1 VRGHRFDYRAPRQD
15 IREATMRIKRISP
28 DEMNTEQKEVYDAN
42 VKSKRGRMPAPVHA
56 WIRSPQMAKR
66 MEPLGEFL
74 RYDASLGARLSEI
87 AILVTAR
94 HWTAHFEWYAHK
106 RLGLEAGLDPQVISD
121 IAARH
126 TPDFKGDA
134 KAQVTYEVSKALH
147 EDHKLATPLYERAI
161 AALGEKGLVE
171 LIGLLG
177 YYCLVSMTLN
187 TFEFD
192 LPEGEKSD
200 LA

>member
-1 VRGHRFDYRAPRQD
+1 LRHQWRDNFKERR
-15 IREATMRIKRISP
+15 MRIERVSP
-28 DEMNTEQKEVYDAN
+28 DEMSAEQKEVYDAN
-42 VKSKRGRMPAPVHA
+42 VASKRGRMPAPVHA

-87 AILVTAR
+87 AILVCAR

-106 RLGLEAGLDPQVISD
+106 RLGLEAGIEPDI
-121 IAARH
+121 IAAIATRRA
-126 TPDFKGDA
+126 PDFSGDA
-134 KAQVTYEVSKALH
+134 KGQIVHDVSKALMEQH
-147 EDHKLATPLYERAI
+147 RLQQDLYDKAV

-192 LPEGEKSD
+192 LPDGEKPE
-200 LA
+200 LT

>member
-1 VRGHRFDYRAPRQD
+1 V
-15 IREATMRIKRISP
+15 RIKRISP
-28 DEMNTEQKEVYDAN
+28 DEMNAEQKQVYDAN
-42 VKSKRGRMPAPVHA
+42 VASKRGRMPAPVHA

-74 RYDASLGARLSEI
+74 RYDSELGARLSEI
-87 AILVTAR
+87 AILVCAR

-106 RLGLEAGLDPQVISD
+106 RLGLEAGVKPEI
-121 IAARH
+121 IAAIAVRK
-126 TPDFKGDA
+126 TPEFSGDA
-134 KAQVTYEVSKALH
+134 KGQVVHDVSKALMENH
-147 EDHKLATPLYERAI
+147 RLAQDLYDRAI

-192 LPEGEKSD
+192 LPEGEKPE
-200 LA
+200 LT

>member
-1 VRGHRFDYRAPRQD
+1 
-15 IREATMRIKRISP
+15 MRIKRISP
-28 DEMNTEQKEVYDAN
+28 DEMNAEQKQVYDAN
-42 VKSKRGRMPAPVHA
+42 VASKRGRMPAPVHA

-74 RYDASLGARLSEI
+74 RYDSELGARLSEI
-87 AILVTAR
+87 AILVCAR

-106 RLGLEAGLDPQVISD
+106 RLGLEAGVKPEI
-121 IAARH
+121 IAAIAVRKA
-126 TPDFKGDA
+126 PDFSGDLKG
-134 KAQVTYEVSKALH
+134 QVVHDVSKALMEQH
-147 EDHKLATPLYERAI
+147 RLAQDLYDRAI
-161 AALGEKGLVE
+161 TTLGEKGLVE

-192 LPEGEKSD
+192 LPEGEKPE

>member
-1 VRGHRFDYRAPRQD
+1 
-15 IREATMRIKRISP
+15 MRIKPISP
-28 DEMNTEQKEVYDAN
+28 DEMNAEQKDVYDAN
-42 VKSKRGRMPAPVHA
+42 VRSKRGRMPAPVHA

-74 RYDASLGARLSEI
+74 RYDSTLGARLSEI
-87 AILVTAR
+87 AILVCAR

-106 RLGLEAGLDPQVISD
+106 RLGLEAGVTPEIIQA
-121 IAARH
+121 IATRRA
-126 TPDFKGDA
+126 PDFSSDVKGRIVYD
-134 KAQVTYEVSKALH
+134 VSKALMEQH
-147 EDHKLATPLYERAI
+147 RVPQPLYDEAVG
-161 AALGEKGLVE
+161 ALGEKGLVE

-192 LPEGEKSD
+192 LPAGEKPE
-200 LA
+200 LT

>member
-1 VRGHRFDYRAPRQD
+1 
-15 IREATMRIKRISP
+15 MRIKRISP
-28 DEMNTEQKEVYDAN
+28 DEMNAEQKQVYDAN
-42 VKSKRGRMPAPVHA
+42 VASKRGRMPAPVHA

-74 RYDASLGARLSEI
+74 RYESTLGARLSEI
-87 AILVTAR
+87 AILVCAR

-106 RLGLEAGLDPQVISD
+106 KLGLEAGVTPEI
-121 IAARH
+121 IAAIATRR
-126 TPDFKGDA
+126 TPDFTGDDKGRIVHD
-134 KAQVTYEVSKALH
+134 VSKALMENH
-147 EDHKLATPLYERAI
+147 RVPQPLYDRAV
-161 AALGEKGLVE
+161 ATLGEQGLVE

-192 LPEGEKSD
+192 LPEGEKPE
-200 LA
+200 LT

>member
-1 VRGHRFDYRAPRQD
+1 
-15 IREATMRIKRISP
+15 MRIKRISP
-28 DEMNTEQKEVYDAN
+28 DEMNAEQKQVYDAN
-42 VKSKRGRMPAPVHA
+42 VASKRGRMPAPVHA

-74 RYDASLGARLSEI
+74 RYDSELGQRLSEI
-87 AILVTAR
+87 AILVCAR

-106 RLGLEAGLDPQVISD
+106 RLGLEAGVNPEI
-121 IAARH
+121 IAAIAVRKA
-126 TPDFKGDA
+126 PDFSGDA
-134 KAQVTYEVSKALH
+134 KGQVVHDVSKALMENH
-147 EDHKLATPLYERAI
+147 RLAQDLYDRAI

-192 LPEGEKSD
+192 LPEGEKPE
-200 LA
+200 LT

>member
-1 VRGHRFDYRAPRQD
+1 V
-15 IREATMRIKRISP
+15 RIKRISP
-28 DEMNTEQKEVYDAN
+28 DEMTAEQKEVYDAN
-42 VKSKRGRMPAPVHA
+42 VGSKRGRMPAPVHA

-74 RYDASLGARLSEI
+74 RYDSELGARLSEI
-87 AILVTAR
+87 AILVCAR

-106 RLGLEAGLDPQVISD
+106 RLGLEAGVKPEIISA
-121 IAARH
+121 IAMRSA
-126 TPDFKGDA
+126 PDFSGDPKGQIVHD
-134 KAQVTYEVSKALH
+134 VSKALMEQH
-147 EDHKLATPLYERAI
+147 RLAQDIYDKAI
-161 AALGEKGLVE
+161 SSLGEKGLVE

-192 LPEGEKSD
+192 LPDGEKPE
-200 LA
+200 LT

>member
-1 VRGHRFDYRAPRQD
+1 
-15 IREATMRIKRISP
+15 MRIKRISP
-28 DEMNTEQKEVYDAN
+28 DEMNAEQKEVYDAN
-42 VKSKRGRMPAPVHA
+42 VASKRGRMPAPVHA

-74 RYDASLGARLSEI
+74 RYDSELGARLSEI
-87 AILVTAR
+87 AILVCAR

-106 RLGLEAGLDPQVISD
+106 RLGLEAGVKPEIISA
-121 IAARH
+121 IAVRKA
-126 TPDFKGDA
+126 PDFAGDA
-134 KAQVTYEVSKALH
+134 KGQIVHDVSKALMEQH
-147 EDHKLATPLYERAI
+147 RLAQDLYDKAI
-161 AALGEKGLVE
+161 GSLGEKGLVE

-192 LPEGEKSD
+192 LPDGEKPE
-200 LA
+200 LT

>member
-1 VRGHRFDYRAPRQD
+1 
-15 IREATMRIKRISP
+15 MRIKRISP
-28 DEMNTEQKEVYDAN
+28 DEMNVEQRQVYDAN
-42 VKSKRGRMPAPVHA
+42 VASKRGRMPAPVHA

-74 RYDASLGARLSEI
+74 RYDSMLGARLSEI

-106 RLGLEAGLDPQVISD
+106 RLGLEAGLDPKQIAD
-121 IAARH
+121 IAARKA
-126 TPDFKGDA
+126 PDFKGDA
-134 KAQVTYEVSKALH
+134 KAQLVYEVSKALH
-147 EDHKLATPLYERAI
+147 EDHHVPTPLYERAI
-161 AALGEKGLVE
+161 SLLGEKGLVE

-192 LPEGEKSD
+192 LPGGETSD